1 MTNDLEKTLGEL
13 PVGCRD
19 VVARLRASA
28 EVSPRVVAVG
38 RWRPVPLATAAALAA
53 ALLGVAAFFASDRA
67 SETRQLKGPREYV
80 LAAQPSADAALEIVR
95 LQKPDGSWQNDFLT
109 RRNAEALKTCPDA
122 RAQLAYRKAMRN
134 LRVRGLL

>member
-1 MTNDLEKTLGEL
+1 MTNDLERTLGEL
-13 PVGCRD
+13 PAGCRD

-80 LAAQPSADAALEIVR
+80 LAAQPSADAVLEIVR
-95 LQKPDGSWQNDFLT
+95 LQKADGSWQNDFLT

>member
-1 MTNDLEKTLGEL
+1 MTNDLERTLGEL
-13 PVGCRD
+13 PAGCRD

-28 EVSPRVVAVG
+28 EVSPRAVAVG

-67 SETRQLKGPREYV
+67 SETRRLKGPREYV

-95 LQKPDGSWQNDFLT
+95 LQKADGSWQNDFLT
-109 RRNAEALKTCPDA
+109 RRNAAALKTCPDA

>member
-1 MTNDLEKTLGEL
+1 MTNDLERTLGEL
-13 PVGCRD
+13 PAGCRD

>member
-1 MTNDLEKTLGEL
+1 MTNDLERTLGEL
-13 PVGCRD
+13 PAGCRD

-28 EVSPRVVAVG
+28 EVSPRAVAVG

-80 LAAQPSADAALEIVR
+80 LSAQPSADAALEIVR
-95 LQKPDGSWQNDFLT
+95 LQKPDGSWQNHFLT
-109 RRNAEALKTCPDA
+109 RRNAAALKTCPDA

>member
-13 PVGCRD
+13 PAGCRD